1 MSTGIDISAD
11 ATTPRPPRITVM
23 AAQALALVG
32 GVVILVVAAVVVTS
46 IVGRWLFASPIPGD
60 FELAQMGTAITV
72 FAFLPYCQ
80 IVRGNIVVDTFT
92 AALPA
97 RIRSRI
103 DGLCDLI
110 YAAAM
115 ALVAACLVRGTIDM
129 YSAQEVS
136 MVLRLPVW
144 PGVAFGALCC
154 AFLSIAA
161 LATARGLFK
170 ARP

>member
-1 MSTGIDISAD
+1 MSDAAAPSAP
-11 ATTPRPPRITVM
+11 PRPPHSIEM
-23 AAQALALVG
+23 AAKVLALLG
-32 GVVILVVAAVVVTS
+32 GIVAVAVAIVIEIS
-46 IVGRWLFASPIPGD
+46 ILGRWLFATPIPGD
-60 FELAQMGTAITV
+60 FELAQIGTAITV

-103 DGLCDLI
+103 DGVCDLI

-115 ALVAACLVRGTIDM
+115 ALVAVCLARGTIDT
-129 YSAQEVS
+129 YVSQEVS
-136 MVLRLPVW
+136 MVLRIPVW

-154 AFLSIAA
+154 AFLAVAA
-161 LATARGLFK
+161 LATARGLFRTH
-170 ARP
+170 A